1 MAAQAS
7 SATRRYDDGYKWTAL
22 SNTTLGIFMAA
33 LDGSIVIISL
43 PAIFRGI
50 KLDPLLPANS
60 SYLLWMLLGYLMV
73 TAVLVVTFGRIG
85 DIYGRVRMY
94 NLGFLVF
101 TLASIALSLV
111 PNTGQLGATE
121 LIVLRALQGIGGA
134 LLMANSTAILTDAF
148 PPDQRGFALGT
159 NMIAGIAGS
168 FIGLVLGGV
177 LADIN
182 WRLVFWVNVPVGL
195 FGTVWAYLKLREVGT
210 IAHARIDWWGNTSF
224 ALGLIALLVG
234 ITYGI
239 QPYGDS
245 SMGWGNPFVIG
256 CLAGGVVMLALFC
269 WIELRVEQPMFNL
282 HLFKIRAFTAGNAAG
297 LLASIA
303 RGGLQ
308 FMLIIWLQG
317 IWLPLHGY
325 RYEDTPLWAGIY
337 MLPLTFGFLIA
348 GPASGWL
355 SDHFGPRL
363 FATGGMLL
371 AAATFAGM
379 IFLPPNFSYPVFAL
393 LIFLNGV
400 GSGLFA
406 APNTAG
412 IMNSVPP
419 EARGAASGMR
429 ATTQN
434 GGTVL
439 SMGLFFS
446 LLIAGLASALP
457 HTLYSGLTAQGVPSE
472 AATQISHLP
481 PVGSVF
487 AAFLGYNPMQTLLGP
502 KVLSQLAPDRA
513 AYLTGKTFFPNL
525 ISDPF
530 KKGLAIVFTAS
541 LIMSL
546 IAAAASWMR
555 GAFTPVKSEERA
567 GPFGAPQE
575 AHPAPEESPELAV
588 EDVTPMAH

>member
-1 MAAQAS
+1 MATQTTAA
-7 SATRRYDDGYKWTAL
+7 ARHHDDGYKWTAL

-60 SYLLWMLLGYLMV
+60 SYLLWMLLGYLVV

-121 LIVLRALQGIGGA
+121 LIVLRAIQGIGGA

-159 NMIAGIAGS
+159 NMIAGLAGS

-195 FGTVWAYLKLREVGT
+195 FGTVWAYAKLREVGT
-210 IAHARIDWWGNTSF
+210 ISRARIDWWGNISF

-239 QPYGDS
+239 QPYGNS

-256 CLAGGVVMLALFC
+256 CLTGGVVMLALFC
-269 WIELRVEQPMFNL
+269 WIELRVEQPMFDL
-282 HLFKIRAFTAGNAAG
+282 RLFRIRAFAAGNAAG
-297 LLASIA
+297 LLSSIA

-337 MLPLTFGFLIA
+337 MLPLTFGFLVA
-348 GPASGWL
+348 GPVSGWL
-355 SDHFGPRL
+355 SDRFGARP

-379 IFLPPNFSYPVFAL
+379 IFLPPNFNYTLFAV
-393 LIFLNGV
+393 LIFLNGI

-457 HTLYSGLTAQGVPSE
+457 HTLYSGLTAQGVPTE
-472 AATQISHLP
+472 VATQVSHLP

-502 KVLSQLAPDRA
+502 KVLSQLPPDRA
-513 AYLTGKTFFPNL
+513 AYLTGKTFFPSL

-555 GAFTPVKSEERA
+555 GAFTPITREERA
-567 GPFGAPQE
+567 GPFGAPRE
-575 AHPAPEESPELAV
+575 PHPLPAESPELAV
-588 EDVTPMAH
+588 EDVTPTAH